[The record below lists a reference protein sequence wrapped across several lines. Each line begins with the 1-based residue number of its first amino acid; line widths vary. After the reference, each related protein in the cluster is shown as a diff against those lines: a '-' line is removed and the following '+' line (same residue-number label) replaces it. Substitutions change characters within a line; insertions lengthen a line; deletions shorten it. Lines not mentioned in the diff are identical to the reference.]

1 MVNGAPDA
9 AQQRHEKGLG
19 KEKGGARDRLC
30 CINQTVLYGA
40 LMGKSQRD
48 KGYRTE
54 NNVRIKAVSHDLA
67 AYRVPLSGG
76 ASIKGDVV
84 VTGKGGDWVIEV
96 KCRRDG
102 FKQIYEWL
110 GDNDA
115 LVIKADNKRELVVLD
130 MGDFFDLL
138 AGKHDLC

>member
-1 MVNGAPDA
+1 
-9 AQQRHEKGLG
+9 
-19 KEKGGARDRLC
+19 
-30 CINQTVLYGA
+30 
-40 LMGKSQRD
+40 MGKAQRD
-48 KGYRTE
+48 KGWRTE
-54 NNVRIKAVSHDLA
+54 NNVRKKALEHGVA

-84 VTGKGGDWVIEV
+84 VKGKGDDWVLEV
-96 KCRRDG
+96 KCRASG

-115 LVIKADNKRELVVLD
+115 LVIKADNKPELVVLD

-138 AGKHDLC
+138 AGKHDVQPPS